1 MDSHGKAVWAE
12 MKDIIKYGYRI
23 FNIFKGL
30 FLILFLPLMLVISS
44 FTLLPVFIGCIFYEV
59 YQFAKKRPNVFL
71 VLLSFLV
78 VICVLTFIF
87 RGFLSIKLMLF
98 MKYIKGLF

>member
-1 MDSHGKAVWAE
+1 
-12 MKDIIKYGYRI
+12 MKDITKYEYRI

-30 FLILFLPLMLVISS
+30 FLILFLPLVLVISS

-59 YQFAKKRPNVFL
+59 YQFAKKRPKVFFTI
-71 VLLSFLV
+71 LSFLA
-78 VICVLTFIF
+78 VICVLIFVF
-87 RGFLSIKLMLF
+87 RGFLSVKLMLF